1 MKITVG
7 HPSQEDTSYQQSR
20 NTGDKDMVK
29 ISADKF
35 TREQLGITE
44 DEITD
49 TKAKQVV
56 EQLSDNK
63 NYQVA
68 LSADRLVVQ
77 RFLRD

>member
-1 MKITVG
+1 
-7 HPSQEDTSYQQSR
+7 
-20 NTGDKDMVK
+20 MVK